1 MTSTTA
7 AVFVSWPS
15 APLTKR
21 LVLRAIKSL
30 TCQSIAVIDRLGKN
44 DHDPLIQWSSYD
56 EIDHE
61 LTSTRRQS
69 VLASSY
75 TFRKALIR
83 KHYLAHSIL
92 LYITKYP
99 SSVLKTASP
108 ETYGLEISFADEL
121 DEILTD
127 ELYEL
132 GHQLENNPEKWWIL
146 KPFVVFVNPLPSLIT
161 EQSDSGMADRGMGI
175 RLFNTRAA
183 LEQIFLEFESAG
195 SDSGE
200 TEDEDSGTAVVT
212 SQLRHFVIQVKLEP
226 FGSYLRPH
234 PDSSFRNI

>member
-1 MTSTTA
+1 MTGTT

-21 LVLRAIKSL
+21 LVLDSIKSL
-30 TCQSIAVIDRLGKN
+30 SEKLEVIDALGDN
-44 DHDPLIQWSSYD
+44 QHDRLIQWSSYD

-61 LTSTRRQS
+61 LTNLRRQS

-92 LYITKYP
+92 SYITKKP

-108 ETYGLEISFADEL
+108 QTYELEIAFADEL
-121 DEILTD
+121 DEKWAD

-132 GHQLENNPEKWWIL
+132 GDQLDNSPEKWWIL
-146 KPFVVFVNPLPSLIT
+146 KPFVAFVDRPLP
-161 EQSDSGMADRGMGI
+161 
-175 RLFNTRAA
+175 
-183 LEQIFLEFESAG
+183 
-195 SDSGE
+195 
-200 TEDEDSGTAVVT
+200 
-212 SQLRHFVIQVKLEP
+212 H
-226 FGSYLRPH
+226 
-234 PDSSFRNI
+234 